1 MIGIVSY
8 LVFFLILS
16 LIFGIAVLGLNLQ
29 WGYTG
34 LFNAGVAGFVG
45 IGAYT
50 MAILTGPAR
59 DAVFG
64 GFELPFVVGLLGAM
78 IAAGLAALFVGLITL
93 KLNHEYLA
101 VSTSASQ
108 YRSNLCS

>member
-50 MAILTGPAR
+50 MA
-59 DAVFG
+59 
-64 GFELPFVVGLLGAM
+64 
-78 IAAGLAALFVGLITL
+78 
-93 KLNHEYLA
+93 
-101 VSTSASQ
+101 S
-108 YRSNLCS
+108 

>member
-1 MIGIVSY
+1 MIGIGSY

-16 LIFGIAVLGLNLQ
+16 LIFGIAVLELNLQ

-34 LFNAGVAGFVG
+34 LFNAGIAGFVG

-78 IAAGLAALFVGLITL
+78 IAAGLAALFVGLIPL
-93 KLNHEYLA
+93 KINH
-101 VSTSASQ
+101 
-108 YRSNLCS
+108 

>member
-50 MAILTGPAR
+50 MAILTGPSR

-64 GFELPFVVGLLGAM
+64 GFELPFVIGIIGAMVAAGIAALIVGL
-78 IAAGLAALFVGLITL
+78 
-93 KLNHEYLA
+93 
-101 VSTSASQ
+101 
-108 YRSNLCS
+108 